1 VGPSASSASQDR
13 RRVLEMVREGK
24 LSPEEA
30 EQLLDALETPR
41 EGSGGRARLI
51 RVLVRGP
58 AGERANLA
66 VPAALAD
73 LILRVLPR
81 GVQLRT
87 GGDPLDLVRLVA
99 AIRNGD
105 AAGKLVDV
113 TAPDGTHV
121 EITVE

>member
-1 VGPSASSASQDR
+1 MARSVVEER
-13 RRVLEMVREGK
+13 RRILEMVREGK

-41 EGSGGRARLI
+41 EGPGGRARLI
-51 RVLVRGP
+51 RVMVRGA
-58 AGERANLA
+58 AGERVNLA
-66 VPAALAD
+66 VPTALAD
-73 LILRVLPR
+73 LVLRVLPR
-81 GVQLRT
+81 GVQLRA
-87 GGDPLDLVRLVA
+87 GGEPLDLARLVA

-105 AAGKLVDV
+105 VAGKLVDV

>member
-1 VGPSASSASQDR
+1 MARSVAEER

-41 EGSGGRARLI
+41 EGPGGRARLI
-51 RVLVRGP
+51 RVMVRGA
-58 AGERANLA
+58 AGERVNLA
-66 VPAALAD
+66 VPTALAD
-73 LILRVLPR
+73 LVLRVLPR
-81 GVQLRT
+81 GVQLRA
-87 GGDPLDLVRLVA
+87 GGEPLDLARLVA

-105 AAGKLVDV
+105 VAGKLVDV